1 MPDDECHIEAL
12 LHRYAEAIDDG
23 DFAGVADLLA
33 DAEIVDPTGTVIAAG
48 RDEVLALYEATTRR
62 YEDGTPRTQHL
73 VTNVIV
79 EVDPADRQRATARS
93 RFTVLQATDGLSLQP
108 IVAGRYEDAFAVI
121 DGRWRFVR
129 RLMRPTLLGDLSHHL
144 LFDPDLLTGGAPDA

>member
-1 MPDDECHIEAL
+1 MSTAERAIEAL

-33 DAEIVDPTGTVIAAG
+33 DAEIVDPSGAVIAAG
-48 RDEVLALYEATTRR
+48 RDEVLALYRTTTRR
-62 YEDGTPRTQHL
+62 YDDGTPRTHHV

-79 EVDPADRQRATARS
+79 EVDPGDTHRATARS
-93 RFTVLQATDGLSLQP
+93 RFTVLQATDDFPLQP
-108 IVAGRYEDAFAVI
+108 IIAGRYEDAFAIV

-129 RLMRPTLLGDLSHHL
+129 RVMRPTLLGDLSHHL
-144 LFDPDLLTGGAPDA
+144 LFDPTLLTGGTPDA